1 MSSINNVV
9 SGVAG
14 GIRGNTDAE
23 NKWLASAPPE
33 MQGQMKAQLEM
44 QKMQETVQLIT
55 QMMKAM
61 HEMSMLSVIR
71 RCSVP
76 WVAVVASR

>member
-9 SGVAG
+9 SGVSG
-14 GIRGNTDAE
+14 GIRGNTASE
-23 NKWLASAPPE
+23 NQWISSAPPE

-44 QKMQETVQLIT
+44 QKMQEMVQLIT

-61 HEMSMLSVIR
+61 HEMSMSIIR
-71 RCSVP
+71 NIGG
-76 WVAVVASR
+76 

>member
-1 MSSINNVV
+1 MSSIDSVV

-14 GIRGNTDAE
+14 GVRGNTDAE
-23 NKWLASAPPE
+23 NKWIASAPPE

-44 QKMQETVQLIT
+44 QKMQELVQLIT

-61 HEMSMLSVIR
+61 HEMSMSIIR
-71 RCSVP
+71 NIGG
-76 WVAVVASR
+76 